1 MTDLSDSAIGL
12 KGGVA
17 CSKESAFHQTSVM
30 DVRHFDSAALCWAP
44 TQYTGFRF
52 NRLIGQG
59 SRNGGRLAPFPS
71 RFPSSSVIPLG
82 NLILPKQ
89 MLLYIH
95 CAPSAHNWPQPRHVA
110 SRTEGHRITTNAPP
124 SSTCIHL
131 RALQASGVVSS
142 TEHSRW
148 VRGERTNIG

>member
-1 MTDLSDSAIGL
+1 MDLSDSVIGL
-12 KGGVA
+12 KGCVA
-17 CSKESAFHQTSVM
+17 CSKEREFHQTSVM
-30 DVRHFDSAALCWAP
+30 DVWRFDSATLCWAP
-44 TQYTGFRF
+44 HQYTGFRF

-59 SRNGGRLAPFPS
+59 SRSGGRLAPFPS
-71 RFPSSSVIPLG
+71 RFQSSPVIPLG

-95 CAPSAHNWPQPRHVA
+95 CAPTAHNWLQPRHVA

-124 SSTCIHL
+124 SSTRIHL

-142 TEHSRW
+142 TERSRW
-148 VRGERTNIG
+148 VLGERTYIG